1 MIFLASVQD
10 SLSVMAL
17 IPISEG
23 LSLIVTRDW
32 GGTGGGE
39 GATIVAE
46 SDDAEDAGIIEPAMD
61 DMTDAPPE
69 GWNECEEPRWDVR
82 EEPRWVRM

>member
-1 MIFLASVQD
+1 
-10 SLSVMAL
+10 MAL

-32 GGTGGGE
+32 GGAGGGE
-39 GATIVAE
+39 GATVVAE

-61 DMTDAPPE
+61 DMTDAPLE
-69 GWNECEEPRWDVR
+69 GWNDEEPCWAVR
-82 EEPRWVRM
+82 EEPHWVRM